1 MPERLVLPELEEIQ
15 PCQYP
20 HVLLY
25 RPVRVIKW
33 QGFTHLRS
41 WEVRLA
47 RKFYTICLLCIVGVI
62 VFGLVILWLIFLSPL
77 EGLNC
82 VLCAWLKWG
91 LAESEHICLQFDYH
105 CWLELFRNHRGLM
118 IDHWHWQDRRQLF
131 FHAARWQKEIIWSF
145 TVKHQNSK
153 EIFL

>member
-15 PCQYP
+15 P
-20 HVLLY
+20 
-25 RPVRVIKW
+25 
-33 QGFTHLRS
+33 
-41 WEVRLA
+41 
-47 RKFYTICLLCIVGVI
+47 
-62 VFGLVILWLIFLSPL
+62 FLSVSSCVTLPPCQGHQMT
-77 EGLNC
+77 GLYPFEVVRSTSCQKILYNMLTVHRGCDC
-82 VLCAWLKWG
+82 VWTGHIVVNISQSFRGFELCFMWG